1 MQLSL
6 HHETI
11 NDALRDVIIAAGG
24 NKAVGTRLF
33 PDLPVE
39 HAAGKVRD
47 CLNHDRRERFTPDQV
62 CYILRLGHEV
72 GCHAAMAYLAHS
84 SGYASPVPVEPEDE
98 VARLQREF
106 VEASKQLMLMASRI
120 DTLQTKQTI
129 RSVA

>member
-24 NKAVGTRLF
+24 NKAVGARLF

-62 CYILRLGHEV
+62 CYILRLGHQV
-72 GCHAAMAYLAHS
+72 VCHAAMAYLAHS

-106 VEASKQLMLMASRI
+106 VEASRGLMTMAAKI
-120 DTLQTKQTI
+120 DALQARAALK
-129 RSVA
+129 SVS